1 MEWIKFNKILQKS
14 KFQHPLSSLI
24 HLLTHTTK
32 RTLIPLSQHPSH
44 HSPPN
49 HTCNHKNISR
59 SADPERKKI
68 SSRYLGTYTPS
79 PPIKNLHPR
88 MCVKKTFK
96 THTCYASSRRT
107 TSIRPAHP
115 QETFAGFRTPWSMDA
130 GPRCRRLTCE
140 CVRKQNAYGCMCVY
154 ISMALSTLCKT

>member
-32 RTLIPLSQHPSH
+32 RTLIPLSQYPSH

-59 SADPERKKI
+59 SADPERKKNLLALP
-68 SSRYLGTYTPS
+68 RH
-79 PPIKNLHPR
+79 LHPIPTHQKSPSQDV
-88 MCVKKTFK
+88 CKKTFK